1 MHLSSNRRTPHPR
14 PQPIARTEAPRCRLP
29 RLRLALALVG
39 ALSLALPAV
48 ACGPDFPP
56 DLLSDRTA
64 TLLGFPEPMFMFEAT
79 QLLPVPGDSLKVVE
93 RTIDWSLPEEQQFD
107 PETDGLEAAQRPLLA
122 QLRAA
127 GSATEADTLGQALPA
142 DVRLYTA
149 GAVAFHQADHAG
161 AKQRF
166 DAVLALPEG
175 ERKLRS
181 TWAAFMLGRLALL
194 DGDLAGAQAQF
205 QRTRELRA
213 AGFADPHELAIAT
226 WGHESAWHLAQ
237 GDMVAAIAGYAQEAA
252 RGSDSG
258 RASLL
263 IVARRLFREPE
274 VLAAAIHDPTV
285 QKLAA
290 AYAFTRS
297 GEVVQW
303 QADVAA
309 AAAEDTEAEPTE
321 SEYAE
326 AYVEPP
332 APPSGSP
339 SQDPV
344 AVDLLVAAIDAAGLK
359 SFAGADR
366 LAAAA
371 YAAGRYAQAER
382 FAPMSNA
389 PLATW
394 VQAKLKMRAGDQAA
408 AAALL
413 AKASAA
419 FPTTEVWA
427 DPGDAYVS
435 WPTSAQCRVQ
445 GEEAVLKLGRG
456 EFVDAAELLA
466 KAGGDYWA
474 DLAYVAE
481 RVLTLDELVT
491 LTTKLAPAFVP
502 PPNSDAESYE
512 HWPLVGDQNTGN
524 LLRYLTARRLLRS
537 GRHDEALA
545 WFDVAERKD
554 KASRY
559 VAALKAGATG
569 AELDRARALF
579 NAADLARRDGM
590 ELLGFEGDP
599 DYQLYGGNYDHN
611 DPTTYDDDYNPIY
624 NPRTDLSLP
633 PDYSTAEEKARLEQS
648 RAQPLERF
656 HYRYVAAR
664 LAEEAAA
671 LVPPRSQAY
680 AALLCKATSYV
691 VTRNPEAATRI
702 YRRYLNEGAFV
713 PWGAVFGTGDSY
725 GSACPA
731 PDFDRVAA
739 QQSAA
744 RMAKFKRIAKMTAI
758 PAAVVVAGLVG
769 LLFWRRRKRAAG

>member
-1 MHLSSNRRTPHPR
+1 MHLSSNRRTPHPH
-14 PQPIARTEAPRCRLP
+14 PIPRTEPARPRLP
-29 RLRLALALVG
+29 RLRLALALSS
-39 ALSLALPAV
+39 ALALALPAL

-64 TLLGFPEPMFMFEAT
+64 TLLGFPEPMFMFEVT
-79 QLLPVPGDSLKVVE
+79 RLLSAPGDGLQVVQ
-93 RTIDWSLPEEQQFD
+93 RTIDWSLPEEQQFN
-107 PETDGLEAAQRPLLA
+107 PETDGVDAAQRPLLA
-122 QLRAA
+122 QVRAA
-127 GSATEADTLGQALPA
+127 TTAAEAESLGQALPA
-142 DVRLYTA
+142 DVRLYAA

-166 DAVLALPEG
+166 EAVLALPEG

-181 TWAAFMLGRLALL
+181 TWAAFMLGRLALQ

-226 WGHESAWHLAQ
+226 WGHESAYHLAQ
-237 GDMVAAIAGYAQEAA
+237 GDMVAAVAGYAQEAA

-274 VLAAAIHDPTV
+274 LLAAAIHDPTV

-297 GEVVQW
+297 GEVAQW
-303 QADVAA
+303 QADLAA
-309 AAAEDTEAEPTE
+309 AAAEDTSAESTEAE
-321 SEYAE
+321 YADE
-326 AYVEPP
+326 YVEPP

-344 AVDLLVAAIDAAGLK
+344 AVDLLVAAIDAAALK

-382 FAPMSNA
+382 FAPMSDS
-389 PLATW
+389 PLSSW
-394 VQAKLKMRAGDQAA
+394 VQAKLKLRAGDQGAA
-408 AAALL
+408 AGLL

-419 FPTTEVWA
+419 FPTTEVWS
-427 DPGDAYVS
+427 DPGDEYVS

-456 EFVDAAELLA
+456 EFVQAAELLA
-466 KAGGDYWA
+466 KAGGDYWT

-481 RVLTLDELVT
+481 RVLTIDELVA
-491 LTTKLAPAFVP
+491 LTARLAPAYVP
-502 PPNSDAESYE
+502 PPKSDGENYE
-512 HWPLVGDQNTGN
+512 HWPLMADQNTGN

-537 GRHDEALA
+537 GRYDEALA
-545 WFDVAERKD
+545 WFDVAELKD

-559 VAALKAGATG
+559 VAALKAGASG
-569 AELDRARALF
+569 AELDRARALSS
-579 NAADLARRDGM
+579 AAELARRDGM
-590 ELLGFEGDP
+590 ELLGYEGDP
-599 DYQLYGGNYDHN
+599 DYQLYGGNYDNN

-664 LAEEAAA
+664 LAEDAAA

-691 VTRNPEAATRI
+691 VTRNPEAATKI

-744 RMAKFKRIAKMTAI
+744 RMAKFKRIAKIAAI
-758 PAAVVVAGLVG
+758 PAAVLIAGVVG
-769 LLFWRRRKRAAG
+769 LLLWRRRKRATA